1 VLIVVLGRRYV
12 AKVVD
17 IEGSDVLIHYVNW
30 AARHDEWITT
40 DSNRIRP
47 MSGAHLPP
55 PPPHAAAPLPPQPPT
70 RKRGF
75 VNFFN
80 DVKKETA
87 DFYCFYRMSGH
98 KKPVVKVEAAEAAVE
113 HKEDDVIYEVD
124 EDVRAIWTD
133 SRKYPAKIVQVLD
146 NGACFC

>member
-1 VLIVVLGRRYV
+1 V

-30 AARHDEWITT
+30 AARHNEWITT

-55 PPPHAAAPLPPQPPT
+55 PPPHLAAPLPPPPPT

-75 VNFFN
+75 VYFS
-80 DVKKETA
+80 V
-87 DFYCFYRMSGH
+87 
-98 KKPVVKVEAAEAAVE
+98 
-113 HKEDDVIYEVD
+113 
-124 EDVRAIWTD
+124 
-133 SRKYPAKIVQVLD
+133 
-146 NGACFC
+146 